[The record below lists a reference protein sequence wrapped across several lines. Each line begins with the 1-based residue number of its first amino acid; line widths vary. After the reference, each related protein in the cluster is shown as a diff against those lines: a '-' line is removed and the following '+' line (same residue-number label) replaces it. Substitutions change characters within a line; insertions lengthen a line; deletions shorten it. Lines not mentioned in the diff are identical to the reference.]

1 MSRSGKTSLAPVI
14 SSFDRVEHFKARAT
28 YDRYLMMY
36 ESGDLTKQG
45 FKYLFE
51 SDLLM
56 DTWFSMMGRDV
67 NRNLHDLTS
76 VMNSPKRKSYLAR
89 EEKKDTHNTFNE
101 ILEEIEIVD
110 YLSNG
115 DYIKLIRPAVKL
127 SLASKFSIVGPGR
140 DRRASTNPAM
150 QLLDYMTSRRYGK
163 DLDITDGSTTS
174 AVDLDSQTETV
185 IQPLKDSSASLE
197 NLEDLSGEEELYMR
211 ALELFDRGQI
221 NLAEQRFSEF
231 IESYPTS
238 IKLAAALFWRAET
251 RVKDENWIGAANDYL
266 ESFTINP
273 DGETAAKTLFGLGVS
288 LGAIGEKEQACLTLD
303 EVGSRF
309 ENIERTL
316 LVEIVK
322 AKNLLNCDQ
331 PR

>member
-1 MSRSGKTSLAPVI
+1 MLLRSLIIIFTPVLLYVSKSLASEAPELEALQKRLIILEKEILDLKMKNV
-14 SSFDRVEHFKARAT
+14 VEDK
-28 YDRYLMMY
+28 
-36 ESGDLTKQG
+36 
-45 FKYLFE
+45 FE
-51 SDLLM
+51 WQFLKMTEIENDIKKLH
-56 DTWFSMMGRDV
+56 
-67 NRNLHDLTS
+67 NR
-76 VMNSPKRKSYLAR
+76 
-89 EEKKDTHNTFNE
+89 FE
-101 ILEEIEIVD
+101 ILENNYYKELKNLKALIVN
-110 YLSNG
+110 SNT
-115 DYIKLIRPAVKL
+115 
-127 SLASKFSIVGPGR
+127 SKVEKVEDSNEDIQKETIV
-140 DRRASTNPAM
+140 
-150 QLLDYMTSRRYGK
+150 
-163 DLDITDGSTTS
+163 
-174 AVDLDSQTETV
+174 
-185 IQPLKDSSASLE
+185 QPLKDSSASLE
-197 NLEDLSGEEELYMR
+197 NLEVLSREEELYMR
-211 ALELFDRGQI
+211 ALELFERGQI

-273 DGETAAKTLFGLGVS
+273 DGDIAAKTLFGLGVS